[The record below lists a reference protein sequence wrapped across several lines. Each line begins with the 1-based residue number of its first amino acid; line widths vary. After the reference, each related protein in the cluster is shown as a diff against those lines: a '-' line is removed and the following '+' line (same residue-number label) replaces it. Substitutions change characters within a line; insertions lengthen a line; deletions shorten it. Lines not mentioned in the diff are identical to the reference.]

1 MTQGERV
8 RMIRKHPNVNL
19 TLEKF
24 GEKLGI
30 KKSALSLIENGKNNL
45 TEQMAKSI
53 CREFRVNYFWLTG
66 EKGEPFINIP
76 DTALDDL
83 ADDYDLDNIDKKIIQ
98 KYLELS
104 ADQRDVIKAYLRSL
118 CEDEKSGDSPV
129 FSDEVLMYVL
139 KSGDP
144 DYQPSCSQ
152 DDLRKELGF

>member
-66 EKGEPFINIP
+66 EKGEPF
-76 DTALDDL
+76 
-83 ADDYDLDNIDKKIIQ
+83 KIGR
-98 KYLELS
+98 
-104 ADQRDVIKAYLRSL
+104 AHV
-118 CEDEKSGDSPV
+118 
-129 FSDEVLMYVL
+129 
-139 KSGDP
+139 
-144 DYQPSCSQ
+144 
-152 DDLRKELGF
+152 

>member
-53 CREFRVNYFWLTG
+53 CREFRVNYFWLT
-66 EKGEPFINIP
+66 
-76 DTALDDL
+76 
-83 ADDYDLDNIDKKIIQ
+83 
-98 KYLELS
+98 
-104 ADQRDVIKAYLRSL
+104 
-118 CEDEKSGDSPV
+118 
-129 FSDEVLMYVL
+129 
-139 KSGDP
+139 
-144 DYQPSCSQ
+144 
-152 DDLRKELGF
+152 

>member
-53 CREFRVNYFWLTG
+53 CREFRVNYFWLSLISLILLWMILPMIT
-66 EKGEPFINIP
+66 I
-76 DTALDDL
+76 L
-83 ADDYDLDNIDKKIIQ
+83 II
-98 KYLELS
+98 
-104 ADQRDVIKAYLRSL
+104 
-118 CEDEKSGDSPV
+118 
-129 FSDEVLMYVL
+129 
-139 KSGDP
+139 
-144 DYQPSCSQ
+144 
-152 DDLRKELGF
+152 

>member
-53 CREFRVNYFWLTG
+53 CREFRVNY
-66 EKGEPFINIP
+66 
-76 DTALDDL
+76 
-83 ADDYDLDNIDKKIIQ
+83 
-98 KYLELS
+98 LS
-104 ADQRDVIKAYLRSL
+104 LIHI
-118 CEDEKSGDSPV
+118 
-129 FSDEVLMYVL
+129 
-139 KSGDP
+139 
-144 DYQPSCSQ
+144 
-152 DDLRKELGF
+152 

>member
-53 CREFRVNYFWLTG
+53 CREFRVNYFWLTK
-66 EKGEPFINIP
+66 EKG
-76 DTALDDL
+76 
-83 ADDYDLDNIDKKIIQ
+83 
-98 KYLELS
+98 
-104 ADQRDVIKAYLRSL
+104 
-118 CEDEKSGDSPV
+118 
-129 FSDEVLMYVL
+129 
-139 KSGDP
+139 
-144 DYQPSCSQ
+144 
-152 DDLRKELGF
+152 

>member
-53 CREFRVNYFWLTG
+53 CREFRVNYFWLTK
-66 EKGEPFINIP
+66 EKGEPFGSPFYLGGFSCARRNRP
-76 DTALDDL
+76 GPSGRRTPGSPSRCHPP
-83 ADDYDLDNIDKKIIQ
+83 ADW
-98 KYLELS
+98 
-104 ADQRDVIKAYLRSL
+104 
-118 CEDEKSGDSPV
+118 G
-129 FSDEVLMYVL
+129 
-139 KSGDP
+139 
-144 DYQPSCSQ
+144 
-152 DDLRKELGF
+152 

>member
-53 CREFRVNYFWLTG
+53 CREFRVNYSLKVFLVFTRRIAGYLTSENG
-66 EKGEPFINIP
+66 
-76 DTALDDL
+76 
-83 ADDYDLDNIDKKIIQ
+83 KKDR
-98 KYLELS
+98 KK
-104 ADQRDVIKAYLRSL
+104 AQR
-118 CEDEKSGDSPV
+118 
-129 FSDEVLMYVL
+129 
-139 KSGDP
+139 
-144 DYQPSCSQ
+144 
-152 DDLRKELGF
+152 

>member
-53 CREFRVNYFWLTG
+53 CREFRVNYF
-66 EKGEPFINIP
+66 
-76 DTALDDL
+76 
-83 ADDYDLDNIDKKIIQ
+83 
-98 KYLELS
+98 
-104 ADQRDVIKAYLRSL
+104 
-118 CEDEKSGDSPV
+118 
-129 FSDEVLMYVL
+129 
-139 KSGDP
+139 
-144 DYQPSCSQ
+144 
-152 DDLRKELGF
+152 

>member
-53 CREFRVNYFWLTG
+53 CREFRVNYFWLTK
-66 EKGEPFINIP
+66 EKGEPFIDIP

-104 ADQRDVIKAYLRSL
+104 ADHPKQ
-118 CEDEKSGDSPV
+118 
-129 FSDEVLMYVL
+129 
-139 KSGDP
+139 
-144 DYQPSCSQ
+144 YQGYQ
-152 DDLRKELGF
+152 